1 MQVLTAETFEH
12 LGFLFQF
19 SEGTPLS
26 QVATFFANSDP
37 DMPAAP
43 VPAAQVHDWILQNI
57 AASLENTAE
66 KLTAKEN
73 SQQSASDPDVTMA
86 EAVTNSRI
94 HSSSPTGTAVPN
106 NQGHYRNTTFLEGFS
121 KTSVVK
127 QASDIKGHSIKV
139 LNCHDSVIYI
149 LAPVKYATVYGCSDT
164 TIVLGAVGKVV
175 KVEHCERVQI
185 IAASK
190 RICIANCRECIFYLG
205 VNHQPLIVGDNHKLQ
220 VSISFSN
227 QLFISYG
234 QMYTV
239 VYTYLVAIKD
249 K

>member
-1 MQVLTAETFEH
+1 M
-12 LGFLFQF
+12 
-19 SEGTPLS
+19 
-26 QVATFFANSDP
+26 
-37 DMPAAP
+37 
-43 VPAAQVHDWILQNI
+43 
-57 AASLENTAE
+57 
-66 KLTAKEN
+66 
-73 SQQSASDPDVTMA
+73 
-86 EAVTNSRI
+86 
-94 HSSSPTGTAVPN
+94 
-106 NQGHYRNTTFLEGFS
+106 
-121 KTSVVK
+121 
-127 QASDIKGHSIKV
+127 
-139 LNCHDSVIYI
+139 
-149 LAPVKYATVYGCSDT
+149 
-164 TIVLGAVGKVV
+164 
-175 KVEHCERVQI
+175 EHCERVQI